1 MNNDSLDKLRI
12 DLSFKS
18 KNGLDFTLSACV
30 VWLLITF
37 IWTLDKKA
45 YDKSVLTFIAG
56 ALMFPLTLVFSKIF
70 KTVWTNKE
78 NPLQPL
84 GLWLNFSQLFYFP
97 FLIFILVRMPDY
109 FVMTYSII
117 TGAHFFPYA
126 WFYKT
131 SYYAVFAAIISVGA
145 MLSGLLLNT
154 GMMYLIPLFMS
165 VLLLLLTVFLYIDY
179 SRKRTIIAE

>member
-1 MNNDSLDKLRI
+1 MNTNSLDKLRN
-12 DLSFKS
+12 DLSLKS
-18 KNGLDFTLSACV
+18 KNGLDFTLSACI
-30 VWLLITF
+30 VWLLITH
-37 IWTLDKKA
+37 IWTLDKRA

-56 ALMFPLTLVFSKIF
+56 SLMFPLTLVFSKIF
-70 KTVWTNKE
+70 RTIWTNKE

-109 FVMTYSII
+109 FVMTYAII

-131 SYYAVFAAIISVGA
+131 SYYAVFAAIISFGA

-165 VLLLLLTVFLYIDY
+165 ISLILLTGFLFLDY
-179 SRKRTIIAE
+179 NRKRTIITE